1 MLFKK
6 SLLLLLLLPLF
17 SFVDSH
23 KFYVS
28 STEVDYSEKDKTIQ
42 VVSRYFI
49 DDFENMLKERYGIVP
64 QLTSEKEME
73 NIDSYFNQYLL
84 DHFSIKVNEKKIKL
98 TFIGKEYDN
107 DVVKVYMESEKINN
121 KSIRGIEIKNTALFE
136 MFDTQQ
142 NIVHVTMNSVNKSY
156 NLYDGNEKALLK
168 F

>member
-6 SLLLLLLLPLF
+6 SLILLLSLF

-23 KFYVS
+23 KFYLS

-49 DDFENMLKERYGIVP
+49 DDFENILKERYDIVP
-64 QLTSEKEME
+64 RLTSEKEME
-73 NIDSYFNQYLL
+73 NIDSYFNEYLY
-84 DHFSIKVNEKKIKL
+84 DHFYIKINGERIKL
-98 TFIGKEYDN
+98 TFLGKEYDN
-107 DVVKVYMESEKINN
+107 DVVKVYFESEKVNI
-121 KSIRGIEIKNTALFE
+121 KSIRQIEIKNTSLFE

-142 NIVHVTMNSVNKSY
+142 NIIHILINSVNKSY
-156 NLYDGNEKALLK
+156 NLYNGNEKALLK